1 MPTNTMPTI
10 SMNKKEGLIN
20 SIFLVLLLLAGLSLV
35 NGFSNPFLIGESLTF
50 LVIMLLAVSFL
61 VSHNYITEG
70 AVFVFYILI
79 MGVFFL
85 MIGAVKA
92 GYLPAVADIGS
103 INQVAYASSLLYT
116 ILIIVGVVLAVAF
129 IERKKVMKLIRRL

>member
-1 MPTNTMPTI
+1 MPAIN
-10 SMNKKEGLIN
+10 MNKKEGLIN
-20 SIFLVLLLLAGLSLV
+20 SIFLVLLLLAGLSMV
-35 NGFSNPFLIGESLTF
+35 NGFLNPFLIGESLTF

-70 AVFVFYILI
+70 TVFVFYILI
-79 MGVFFL
+79 MGLFFL

-116 ILIIVGVVLAVAF
+116 ILIIVGVLLAVAF
-129 IERKKVMKLIRRL
+129 IERRKVMKLVKRL

>member
-1 MPTNTMPTI
+1 MPAIN
-10 SMNKKEGLIN
+10 MNKKEGLIN

-35 NGFSNPFLIGESLTF
+35 NGFANPFLIGESLTF

-79 MGVFFL
+79 MGLFFL

-116 ILIIVGVVLAVAF
+116 ILIVVGVLLVVAF
-129 IERKKVMKLIRRL
+129 IERKKVMKLIKSKRL

>member
-1 MPTNTMPTI
+1 MPAI
-10 SMNKKEGLIN
+10 SMNKKEGLVN
-20 SIFLVLLLLAGLSLV
+20 SIFLVLLLLAGLSMV

-70 AVFVFYILI
+70 TVFVFYILI
-79 MGVFFL
+79 MGLFFL

-116 ILIIVGVVLAVAF
+116 ILIIVGVLLAVAY
-129 IERKKVMKLIRRL
+129 IERKKVMKLIKRL

>member
-1 MPTNTMPTI
+1 MPAI

-20 SIFLVLLLLAGLSLV
+20 SIFLVLLLLAGLSMV

-70 AVFVFYILI
+70 TVFVFYILI
-79 MGVFFL
+79 MGLFFL

-116 ILIIVGVVLAVAF
+116 ILIIVGVLLAVAY
-129 IERKKVMKLIRRL
+129 IERKKVMKLIKRL

>member
-1 MPTNTMPTI
+1 MPAINMT
-10 SMNKKEGLIN
+10 KREGLIN
-20 SIFLVLLLLAGLSLV
+20 SIFLVLLLLAGLSMV
-35 NGFSNPFLIGESLTF
+35 NGFLNPFLIGESLTF

-70 AVFVFYILI
+70 TVFIFYILI
-79 MGVFFL
+79 MGLFFL

-116 ILIIVGVVLAVAF
+116 ILIVVGVLLAVAF
-129 IERKKVMKLIRRL
+129 IERKKVMKLIKRL

>member
-1 MPTNTMPTI
+1 MPAIN
-10 SMNKKEGLIN
+10 MNKKEGLIN

-92 GYLPAVADIGS
+92 GYLPAVANIGS

-116 ILIIVGVVLAVAF
+116 ILIIVGVLLAVAF
-129 IERKKVMKLIRRL
+129 IERKKVMKLIKRL

>member
-1 MPTNTMPTI
+1 MPTI

-85 MIGAVKA
+85 TIGAVKA

-129 IERKKVMKLIRRL
+129 IERKKVMKLMRRL

>member
-1 MPTNTMPTI
+1 MPAIN
-10 SMNKKEGLIN
+10 MNKKEGLIN
-20 SIFLVLLLLAGLSLV
+20 SIFLVLLLLAGLSMV
-35 NGFSNPFLIGESLTF
+35 NGFLNPFLIGESLTF

-70 AVFVFYILI
+70 TVFVFYILI
-79 MGVFFL
+79 MGLFFL

-116 ILIIVGVVLAVAF
+116 ILIVVGVLLAVAF
-129 IERKKVMKLIRRL
+129 IERKKVMKLVKRL

>member
-1 MPTNTMPTI
+1 MPTI
-10 SMNKKEGLIN
+10 NMNKKEGLIN

-92 GYLPAVADIGS
+92 GYLPAVANIGS

-116 ILIIVGVVLAVAF
+116 ILIIVGVLLAVAF
-129 IERKKVMKLIRRL
+129 IERKKVMKLIKRL

>member
-1 MPTNTMPTI
+1 MPAIN
-10 SMNKKEGLIN
+10 MNKKEGLIN
-20 SIFLVLLLLAGLSLV
+20 SIFLVLLLLAGLSMV

-70 AVFVFYILI
+70 TVFIFYILI
-79 MGVFFL
+79 MGLFFL

-116 ILIIVGVVLAVAF
+116 ILIIVGVLLAMAF
-129 IERKKVMKLIRRL
+129 IERKKVMKLAKRL

>member
-1 MPTNTMPTI
+1 MPAIN
-10 SMNKKEGLIN
+10 MNKKEGLIN

-35 NGFSNPFLIGESLTF
+35 NGFLNPFLIGESLTF
-50 LVIMLLAVSFL
+50 LVIMLLSVSFL

-79 MGVFFL
+79 MGLFFL

-116 ILIIVGVVLAVAF
+116 ILIIVGVLLAVAF
-129 IERKKVMKLIRRL
+129 IERKKVMKLAKRL

>member
-1 MPTNTMPTI
+1 MPTI

-129 IERKKVMKLIRRL
+129 IERKKVMKLMRRL

>member
-1 MPTNTMPTI
+1 MPAIN
-10 SMNKKEGLIN
+10 MNKREGLIN
-20 SIFLVLLLLAGLSLV
+20 SVFLVLLLLAGLSMV

-70 AVFVFYILI
+70 TVFVFYILI
-79 MGVFFL
+79 MGLFFL

-116 ILIIVGVVLAVAF
+116 ILIVVGVLLAVAF
-129 IERKKVMKLIRRL
+129 IERKKVMKLIKRL

>member
-1 MPTNTMPTI
+1 MPAIN
-10 SMNKKEGLIN
+10 MNKKEGLIN
-20 SIFLVLLLLAGLSLV
+20 SVFLVLLLLAGLSMV
-35 NGFSNPFLIGESLTF
+35 NGFLNPFLIGESLTF
-50 LVIMLLAVSFL
+50 LVIMLLSVSFL

-70 AVFVFYILI
+70 TVFVFYILI
-79 MGVFFL
+79 MGLFFL

-116 ILIIVGVVLAVAF
+116 ILIIVGVLLAVAF
-129 IERKKVMKLIRRL
+129 IERRKVMKLVKRL

>member
-1 MPTNTMPTI
+1 MPAI
-10 SMNKKEGLIN
+10 SMNKKEGLLN

-35 NGFSNPFLIGESLTF
+35 NGFTNPFLIGESLTF

-79 MGVFFL
+79 MGLFFL

-92 GYLPAVADIGS
+92 GYLPAMADIGS

-116 ILIIVGVVLAVAF
+116 ILIIAGVLLVVAF
-129 IERKKVMKLIRRL
+129 IERKKVMKLIKSRKL

>member
-1 MPTNTMPTI
+1 MPAI

-35 NGFSNPFLIGESLTF
+35 NGFTNPFLIGESLTF

-92 GYLPAVADIGS
+92 GYLPAVANIGS

-116 ILIIVGVVLAVAF
+116 ILIIVGVLLAVAF
-129 IERKKVMKLIRRL
+129 IERKKVMKLIKRQRL

>member
-1 MPTNTMPTI
+1 MPAIN
-10 SMNKKEGLIN
+10 MNKKEGLIN
-20 SIFLVLLLLAGLSLV
+20 SIFLVLLVLAGLSMV

-79 MGVFFL
+79 MGLFFL

-116 ILIIVGVVLAVAF
+116 ILIIVGVLLAVAF
-129 IERKKVMKLIRRL
+129 IERKKVMKLIKRL

>member
-1 MPTNTMPTI
+1 MPAINMT
-10 SMNKKEGLIN
+10 KREGLIN
-20 SIFLVLLLLAGLSLV
+20 SIFLVLLLLAGLSMV

-70 AVFVFYILI
+70 TVFVFYILI
-79 MGVFFL
+79 MGLFFL
-85 MIGAVKA
+85 MLGAVKA

-103 INQVAYASSLLYT
+103 INQVADASSLLYT
-116 ILIIVGVVLAVAF
+116 ILIIVGVLLAVAF
-129 IERKKVMKLIRRL
+129 IERKKVMKLVKRL

>member
-1 MPTNTMPTI
+1 MPAIN
-10 SMNKKEGLIN
+10 MNKKEGLIN
-20 SIFLVLLLLAGLSLV
+20 SIFLVLLLLAGLSMV
-35 NGFSNPFLIGESLTF
+35 NGFLNPFLIGESLTF
-50 LVIMLLAVSFL
+50 LVIMLLSVSFL

-70 AVFVFYILI
+70 TVFVFYILI
-79 MGVFFL
+79 MGLFFL

-116 ILIIVGVVLAVAF
+116 ILIIVGVLLAVAF
-129 IERKKVMKLIRRL
+129 IERKKVMKLVKRL

>member
-1 MPTNTMPTI
+1 MPTI
-10 SMNKKEGLIN
+10 SMNKKEGLLN

-79 MGVFFL
+79 MGLFFL

-116 ILIIVGVVLAVAF
+116 ILIIVGVILVVAF
-129 IERKKVMKLIRRL
+129 VERKKVMKLVRSKRL

>member
-1 MPTNTMPTI
+1 MPAIN
-10 SMNKKEGLIN
+10 MNKKEGLIN
-20 SIFLVLLLLAGLSLV
+20 SVFLVLLLLAGLSMV

-70 AVFVFYILI
+70 TVFVFYILI
-79 MGVFFL
+79 MGLFFL

-116 ILIIVGVVLAVAF
+116 ILIVVGVLLAVAF
-129 IERKKVMKLIRRL
+129 IERKKVMKLVKRL